1 MCPLDLFHW
10 QIAEAPPEV
19 VRIAGLVLYILG
31 LVVILAA
38 MAANEFAAPTV
49 HIQEEEGQK
58 VADTG
63 LYAYVRHPMYTG
75 FILMMVG
82 TFLWLGT
89 YFSLIVGSLM
99 FISSVVFRIN
109 VEEKTLMDEL
119 EGYKEYSEKVKARI
133 IPFVI

>member
-1 MCPLDLFHW
+1 
-10 QIAEAPPEV
+10 
-19 VRIAGLVLYILG
+19 
-31 LVVILAA
+31 
-38 MAANEFAAPTV
+38 
-49 HIQEEEGQK
+49 
-58 VADTG
+58 
-63 LYAYVRHPMYTG
+63 MYTG